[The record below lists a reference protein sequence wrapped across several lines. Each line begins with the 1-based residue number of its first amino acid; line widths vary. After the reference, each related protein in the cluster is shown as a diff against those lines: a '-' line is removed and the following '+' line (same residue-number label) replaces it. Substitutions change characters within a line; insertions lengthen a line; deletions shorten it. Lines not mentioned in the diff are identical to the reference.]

1 MAPLRSARHAGL
13 PATYDARRSTS
24 HGSRR
29 DQHATGT
36 KRPTL
41 RLGITMRIQTLLR
54 RCCAF
59 GLLAGCGAASAD
71 AGVAYAPISPT
82 MTDRTITL
90 TGHNLTIED
99 VVAVARHG
107 AQVRYSP
114 EAIQRAIDGYNL
126 RAEAGAE
133 NVPVYGLNR
142 GAGALREVAVKRD
155 EAMQLANARAGAKEG
170 VLPEIAQEDL
180 VRAFLVIRANSV
192 PFEAADPEFMQLLIE
207 LLNKRVTPV
216 MYSRGTL
223 GEGDL
228 FLTSNFLAT
237 MVGRGGAYYQGTRMS
252 AADALKKAG
261 LKPLSTRTGGGTSN
275 AYADAL
281 AALLV
286 ADGERALEWA
296 DLIHAMDKLGM
307 NSSVTPMAS
316 LVQQKRPFKWVA
328 WDAAR
333 IMDILKGSY
342 LFEDDPKRILQDPE
356 SMRASYIRQGSA
368 WQAWAALRDNVL
380 VQINSGEQ
388 NPVVLLD
395 ASPSDAWE
403 LSTPQFMKYYVKGG
417 PLSHGRHGY
426 VLSTANWDPYPMT
439 NAIEAFTIA
448 VANMDAAVAQRIER
462 FSDRGPTPFFTG
474 IYPKDVLTAEQLRLS
489 PSMLEPYFA
498 FMDVWAEIQSDAHA
512 VTAEGNAADVGVA
525 DIEAYSRLKAARAR
539 SVVDLTMQLLAYD
552 LLTATY
558 WMDVRRAENPNRD
571 FGPAATAAWAALRND
586 IPWQQEEDRR
596 PDVPYGAI
604 AYKFLIRTPAATFYP
619 DGPVMPATD
628 GQLIAAPGRPVQ

>member
-1 MAPLRSARHAGL
+1 MSVH
-13 PATYDARRSTS
+13 
-24 HGSRR
+24 
-29 DQHATGT
+29 
-36 KRPTL
+36 
-41 RLGITMRIQTLLR
+41 QTIGAVAVSGAIL
-54 RCCAF
+54 
-59 GLLAGCGAASAD
+59 AASAAAAAD
-71 AGVAYAPISPT
+71 YHPITSHA
-82 MTDRTITL
+82 DGQVITL
-90 TGHNLTIED
+90 TGHDLTIEE

-114 EAIQRAIDGYNL
+114 EAIQRAADGDDL

-133 NVPVYGLNR
+133 NIPVYGLNR
-142 GAGALREVAVKRD
+142 GAGALREVQVKRD
-155 EAMQLANARAGAKEG
+155 EYVQLSNARSGAKEG
-170 VLPEIAQEDL
+170 VLPEIADEDL

-192 PFEAADPEFMQLLIE
+192 PFEASGPQFMQLLVD
-207 LLNKRVTPV
+207 LLNERVTPV

-237 MVGRGGAYYQGTRMS
+237 MVGRGDAYYRGVRMS
-252 AADALKKAG
+252 AAEALKKAG
-261 LKPLSTRTGGGTSN
+261 LKPLSTRIGGGTSN
-275 AYADAL
+275 SYADAL

-286 ADGERALEWA
+286 ADGKQALEWA
-296 DLIHAMDKLGM
+296 DLIHGMDKLGM

-316 LVQQKRPFKWVA
+316 LVQTKRPFKWVA

-333 IMDILKGSY
+333 IMDILRGSY
-342 LFEDDPKRILQDPE
+342 LFADDPKRILQDPE

-395 ASPSDAWE
+395 ASPSDSWE

-426 VLSTANWDPYPMT
+426 ILSTANWDPYPMT
-439 NAIEAFTIA
+439 NAIEAFTTA

-462 FSDRGPTPFFTG
+462 FNDRGPTAFFTG

-489 PSMLEPYFA
+489 PALSEPYFA
-498 FMDVWAEIQSDAHA
+498 FMDVWAEIQNDAHS
-512 VTAEGNAADVGVA
+512 VTPEGNAADFGVA
-525 DIEAYSRLKAARAR
+525 DIEAFSRLKAVRAR
-539 SVVDLTMQLLAYD
+539 QVVDLTVQLLGYD

-558 WMDVRRAENPNRD
+558 WLDVRKAENPARD
-571 FGPAATAAWAALRND
+571 FAPAPSAAWMAFRKVL
-586 IPWQQEEDRR
+586 PWQQEPDSR
-596 PDVPYGAI
+596 PDVPFGAV
-604 AYKFLIRTPAATFYP
+604 AYNFLKQTPASNFYRA
-619 DGPVMPATD
+619 GPAMPATD
-628 GQLIAAPGRPVQ
+628 GQLMAMPAGACCR

>member
-1 MAPLRSARHAGL
+1 MSGLSVSLQQTMAAL
-13 PATYDARRSTS
+13 T
-24 HGSRR
+24 
-29 DQHATGT
+29 
-36 KRPTL
+36 
-41 RLGITMRIQTLLR
+41 
-54 RCCAF
+54 
-59 GLLAGCGAASAD
+59 LAGAAVIAPAALAADFHSITAD
-71 AGVAYAPISPT
+71 APGKLV
-82 MTDRTITL
+82 TL
-90 TGHNLTIED
+90 TGHDLTIED

-114 EAIQRAIDGYNL
+114 EAIQRAADGYDL

-142 GAGALREVAVKRD
+142 GAGALREVQVKRD
-155 EAMQLANARAGAKEG
+155 EVMQLSFARAGAREG
-170 VLPEIAQEDL
+170 VLPEIADEDL
-180 VRAFLVIRANSV
+180 IRANSV
-192 PFEAADPEFMQLLIE
+192 PFEASGPEFMQLLVD
-207 LLNKRVTPV
+207 LLNKRLTPV

-237 MVGRGGAYYQGTRMS
+237 MVGRGDAYYQGVRLS
-252 AADALKKAG
+252 AAEALQRAG
-261 LKPLSTRTGGGTSN
+261 LKPLSTGIGGGTSN

-286 ADGERALEWA
+286 ADGKQLLEWA
-296 DLIHAMDKLGM
+296 DLIHAMDKLAM
-307 NSSVTPMAS
+307 NSSVTPLAP
-316 LVQQKRPFKWVA
+316 LVQAKRPFKWVA

-333 IMDILKGSY
+333 LMDMLKGSY

-395 ASPSDAWE
+395 ASPGDSWE

-439 NAIEAFTIA
+439 NEIEAFTTAI
-448 VANMDAAVAQRIER
+448 ANMAAAIAQRIER
-462 FSDRGPTPFFTG
+462 FSERGPTAFFTG
-474 IYPKDVLTAEQLRLS
+474 IKPAEVLTAEQLRLS
-489 PSMLEPYFA
+489 PAMLEPYFA
-498 FMDVWAEIQSDAHA
+498 FMDVWAEIQNDAHS
-512 VTAEGNAADVGVA
+512 VTPEGNAADVGVA
-525 DIEAYSRLKAARAR
+525 DIEAYSRLKAVRGR
-539 SVVDLTMQLLAYD
+539 QVVDMTMQLLGYD

-558 WMDVRRAENPNRD
+558 WLDIRRAQDPKRN
-571 FGPAATAAWAALRND
+571 FAPAPTAAWTAFRKLL
-586 IPWQQEEDRR
+586 PWQQEVDSR
-596 PDVPYGAI
+596 PDLPYGAL
-604 AYKFLIRTPAATFYP
+604 AYNFLKQTPASSFYAG
-619 DGPVMPATD
+619 GPPMPATD
-628 GQLIAAPGRPVQ
+628 GQLMTLPAR

>member
-1 MAPLRSARHAGL
+1 MSV
-13 PATYDARRSTS
+13 RRIMLAQLAAVAILIAAAAQAA
-24 HGSRR
+24 
-29 DQHATGT
+29 DY
-36 KRPTL
+36 RP
-41 RLGITMRIQTLLR
+41 ITPV
-54 RCCAF
+54 
-59 GLLAGCGAASAD
+59 AD
-71 AGVAYAPISPT
+71 GKIV
-82 MTDRTITL
+82 TL

-114 EAIQRAIDGYNL
+114 EAIQRATDGNDL

-133 NVPVYGLNR
+133 NIPVYGLNR
-142 GAGALREVAVKRD
+142 GAGALREIQVKRD
-155 EAMQLANARAGAKEG
+155 EFTQLASARAGAKEG
-170 VLPEIAQEDL
+170 VLPEIADEDL

-192 PFEAADPEFMQLLIE
+192 PFEAADPQFLQLLLD

-237 MVGRGGAYYQGTRMS
+237 MVGRGDAYFQGVRMS
-252 AADALKKAG
+252 AAQALDKAG
-261 LKPLSTRTGGGTSN
+261 LKPLSTRIGGGTSN
-275 AYADAL
+275 SYADAL

-316 LVQQKRPFKWVA
+316 LVQEKRPFKWVA

-333 IMDILKGSY
+333 LMEILKGSY
-342 LFEDDPKRILQDPE
+342 LFENDPKRILQDPE

-395 ASPSDAWE
+395 AGPSDSWE

-426 VLSTANWDPYPMT
+426 VISTANWDPYPMT
-439 NAIEAFTIA
+439 NEIEAFTIA
-448 VANMDAAVAQRIER
+448 MANMDAAVAQRIER
-462 FSDRGPTPFFTG
+462 FSDRGPTAFFTG
-474 IYPKDVLTAEQLRLS
+474 IYPKDVLTPEQLRLS
-489 PSMLEPYFA
+489 PNILEPYFA
-498 FMDVWAEIQSDAHA
+498 FMDVWAEIQDDAHSI
-512 VTAEGNAADVGVA
+512 TAEGNASDFGVA
-525 DIEAYSRLKAARAR
+525 DIEAFSRLKAVRGR
-539 SVVDLTMQLLAYD
+539 QVVDLTLQLLAYD

-558 WMDVRRAENPNRD
+558 WLDVRKAEDPKRN
-571 FGPAATAAWAALRND
+571 FAPAPTAAWIAFRNVL
-586 IPWQQEEDRR
+586 PWQQEVDSR
-596 PDVPYGAI
+596 PDVPYGAV
-604 AYKFLIRTPAATFYP
+604 AYNFLKQTPASTFYSG
-619 DGPVMPATD
+619 GPLMPATD
-628 GQLIAAPGRPVQ
+628 GQLMTMHSKVKQ

>member
-1 MAPLRSARHAGL
+1 MSVRRIMLAQLAAVAILIAAAARA
-13 PATYDARRSTS
+13 ADY
-24 HGSRR
+24 
-29 DQHATGT
+29 
-36 KRPTL
+36 RP
-41 RLGITMRIQTLLR
+41 ITPV
-54 RCCAF
+54 
-59 GLLAGCGAASAD
+59 AD
-71 AGVAYAPISPT
+71 GKIV
-82 MTDRTITL
+82 TL

-114 EAIQRAIDGYNL
+114 EAIQRATDGNDL

-133 NVPVYGLNR
+133 NIPVYGLNR
-142 GAGALREVAVKRD
+142 GAGALREIQVKRD
-155 EAMQLANARAGAKEG
+155 EFTQLASARAGAKEG
-170 VLPEIAQEDL
+170 VLPEIADEDL

-192 PFEAADPEFMQLLIE
+192 PFEAADPQFMQLLLD

-237 MVGRGGAYYQGTRMS
+237 MVGRGDAYFQGVRMS
-252 AADALKKAG
+252 AAQALDKAG
-261 LKPLSTRTGGGTSN
+261 LKPLSTRIGGGTSN
-275 AYADAL
+275 SYADAL

-316 LVQQKRPFKWVA
+316 LVQEKRPFKWVA

-333 IMDILKGSY
+333 LMEILKGSY
-342 LFEDDPKRILQDPE
+342 LFENDPKRILQDPE

-395 ASPSDAWE
+395 AGPSDSWE

-426 VLSTANWDPYPMT
+426 VISTANWDPYPMT
-439 NAIEAFTIA
+439 NEIEAFTIA
-448 VANMDAAVAQRIER
+448 MANMDAAVAQRIER
-462 FSDRGPTPFFTG
+462 FSDRGPTAFFTG
-474 IYPKDVLTAEQLRLS
+474 IYPKDVLTPEQLRLS
-489 PSMLEPYFA
+489 PNILEPYFA
-498 FMDVWAEIQSDAHA
+498 FMDVWAEIQDDAHSI
-512 VTAEGNAADVGVA
+512 TAEGNASDFGVA
-525 DIEAYSRLKAARAR
+525 DIEAFSRLKAVRGR
-539 SVVDLTMQLLAYD
+539 QVVDLTLQLLAYD

-558 WMDVRRAENPNRD
+558 WLDVRKAEDPKRN
-571 FGPAATAAWAALRND
+571 FAPAPTAAWIAFRNVL
-586 IPWQQEEDRR
+586 PWQQEVDSR
-596 PDVPYGAI
+596 PDVPYGAV
-604 AYKFLIRTPAATFYP
+604 AYNFLKQTPASTFYSG
-619 DGPVMPATD
+619 GPLMPATD
-628 GQLIAAPGRPVQ
+628 GQLMTMHSKVKQ

>member
-1 MAPLRSARHAGL
+1 MCNVFSSSIRQFMAVLGL
-13 PATYDARRSTS
+13 GATLAVPAFAAPDYHPITPDAE
-24 HGSRR
+24 G
-29 DQHATGT
+29 
-36 KRPTL
+36 K
-41 RLGITMRIQTLLR
+41 
-54 RCCAF
+54 
-59 GLLAGCGAASAD
+59 
-71 AGVAYAPISPT
+71 
-82 MTDRTITL
+82 TITL
-90 TGHNLTIED
+90 TGHDLSIED

-107 AQVRYSP
+107 AKVRYSP
-114 EAIQRAIDGYNL
+114 EAIQRAADGDDL

-133 NVPVYGLNR
+133 NIPVYGLNR
-142 GAGALREVAVKRD
+142 GAGALREVQVKRD
-155 EAMQLANARAGAKEG
+155 EFVQLSNARSGAKEG
-170 VLPEIAQEDL
+170 VLPEISDEDL

-192 PFEAADPEFMQLLIE
+192 PFEASGPEFMHLLVG

-237 MVGRGGAYYQGTRMS
+237 MVGRGDAYYQGIRMS
-252 AADALKKAG
+252 AAEALKKAG
-261 LKPLSTRTGGGTSN
+261 LKALSSRIGGGTSN

-286 ADGERALEWA
+286 ADGREALEWA
-296 DLIHAMDKLGM
+296 DLIHGMDKLGM

-316 LVQQKRPFKWVA
+316 MVQEKRPFKWVA

-342 LFEDDPKRILQDPE
+342 LFDRDPTRILQDPE

-395 ASPSDAWE
+395 ASPNDSWE
-403 LSTPQFMKYYVKGG
+403 LSTPQFMQYYVKGG

-426 VLSTANWDPYPMT
+426 VMSTANWDPYPMS
-439 NAIEAFTIA
+439 NAIEAFTTA
-448 VANMDAAVAQRIER
+448 VANMDAAIAQRIER

-474 IYPKDVLTAEQLRLS
+474 IYPKDVLSQEQLRLS
-489 PSMLEPYFA
+489 PALTEPYFA
-498 FMDVWAEIQSDAHA
+498 FMDVWAEIQNDAHS
-512 VTAEGNAADVGVA
+512 VTPEGNAADFGVA
-525 DIEAYSRLKAARAR
+525 DIEASSRLKAVRGR
-539 SVVDLTMQLLAYD
+539 QVVDLTVQLLGYD

-558 WMDVRRAENPNRD
+558 WLDVRKAQDPSRSFA
-571 FGPAATAAWAALRND
+571 PAPSAAWNAFRKVL
-586 IPWQQEEDRR
+586 PWQQEVDSR
-596 PDVPYGAI
+596 PDLPYGAV
-604 AYKFLIRTPAATFYP
+604 AYRFLKQTPASRFYAA
-619 DGPVMPATD
+619 GPAMPATD
-628 GQLIAAPGRPVQ
+628 GQFMAR

>member
-1 MAPLRSARHAGL
+1 MLIAPAAALADYH
-13 PATYDARRSTS
+13 P
-24 HGSRR
+24 
-29 DQHATGT
+29 
-36 KRPTL
+36 
-41 RLGITMRIQTLLR
+41 ITP
-54 RCCAF
+54 
-59 GLLAGCGAASAD
+59 D
-71 AGVAYAPISPT
+71 AGDQV
-82 MTDRTITL
+82 ITL
-90 TGHNLTIED
+90 TGHDLTIDE

-107 AQVRYSP
+107 AQVRYSA
-114 EAIQRAIDGYNL
+114 EAIQRAADGMAL

-142 GAGALREVAVKRD
+142 GAGALREVRMKRD
-155 EAMQLANARAGAKEG
+155 EAEGLASARAGAKEG
-170 VLPEIAQEDL
+170 VLPEIPDEDL

-192 PFEAADPEFMQLLIE
+192 PFEAADAGFMQLLVN

-237 MVGRGGAYYQGTRMS
+237 MVGRGEVYFQGVRMS
-252 AADALKKAG
+252 AAAALARAG
-261 LKPLSTRTGGGTSN
+261 LEPLSTQPGGGTSN
-275 AYADAL
+275 SYADAM

-286 ADGERALEWA
+286 ADGKQVLEWA

-333 IMDILKGSY
+333 LMDILKGSY
-342 LFEDDPKRILQDPE
+342 LFQDDPKRILQDPE

-395 ASPSDAWE
+395 ASPSDSWE

-426 VLSTANWDPYPMT
+426 VISTANWDPYPMT
-439 NAIEAFTIA
+439 NEIEAFTNAI
-448 VANMDAAVAQRIER
+448 ANMDATIAQRIER
-462 FSDRGPTPFFTG
+462 FNDRGPIAFFTG
-474 IYPKDVLTAEQLRLS
+474 IYPKDVLTPEQLRLS
-489 PSMLEPYFA
+489 PSLAEPYFA
-498 FMDVWAEIQSDAHA
+498 FMDVWAEIQNDAHS
-512 VTAEGNAADVGVA
+512 VTPEGNAADFGVA
-525 DIEAYSRLKAARAR
+525 DIEAFSRLKVVRGR
-539 SVVDLTMQLLAYD
+539 QVVDLTTQLLAYD

-558 WMDVRRAENPNRD
+558 WLDVRKAEDPKRN
-571 FGPAATAAWAALRND
+571 FAPAPTAAWIAFRKVL
-586 IPWQQEEDRR
+586 PWQQEVDSR
-596 PDVPYGAI
+596 PDLPYGAV
-604 AYKFLIRTPAATFYP
+604 AYNFLKQTPASTYYSS
-619 DGPVMPATD
+619 GPAMPATD
-628 GQLIAAPGRPVQ
+628 GQMMPMPAKSKK

>member
-1 MAPLRSARHAGL
+1 MSVPQIIAALAVAGAIL
-13 PATYDARRSTS
+13 VPA
-24 HGSRR
+24 
-29 DQHATGT
+29 ATAAAADYH
-36 KRPTL
+36 P
-41 RLGITMRIQTLLR
+41 ITV
-54 RCCAF
+54 
-59 GLLAGCGAASAD
+59 D
-71 AGVAYAPISPT
+71 AGGEVVV
-82 MTDRTITL
+82 L
-90 TGHNLTIED
+90 TGHDLTIEE

-107 AQVRYSP
+107 AQVRYSS
-114 EAIQRAIDGYNL
+114 EAIQRAADGASL

-133 NVPVYGLNR
+133 NIPVYGLNR
-142 GAGALREVAVKRD
+142 GAGALREVQVKRD
-155 EAMQLANARAGAKEG
+155 EFAQLEGARAGAKEG
-170 VLPEIAQEDL
+170 VLPEIADEDL

-192 PFEAADPEFMQLLIE
+192 PFEAADSDFMQLLVN

-237 MVGRGGAYYQGTRMS
+237 MVGRGEAYFRGVRMS
-252 AADALKKAG
+252 AAAALAKAG
-261 LKPLSTRTGGGTSN
+261 LAPLSTRIGGGTSN
-275 AYADAL
+275 AYADAM

-286 ADGERALEWA
+286 ADGREVLEWA

-307 NSSVTPMAS
+307 NSSATPMAA

-333 IMDILKGSY
+333 LMDILKGSY

-395 ASPSDAWE
+395 ASPSDSWE

-439 NAIEAFTIA
+439 NEIEAFTTAI
-448 VANMDAAVAQRIER
+448 ANMDAAIAQRIER
-462 FSDRGPTPFFTG
+462 FSDRGPTAFFTG
-474 IYPKDVLTAEQLRLS
+474 IFPKDVLTPEQLRLS
-489 PSMLEPYFA
+489 PGMLEPYFA
-498 FMDVWAEIQSDAHA
+498 FMDVWAEIQNDAHSI
-512 VTAEGNAADVGVA
+512 TAEGNASDVGVA
-525 DIEAYSRLKAARAR
+525 DIEAFSRLKASRGR
-539 SVVDLTMQLLAYD
+539 QVLDLTKQLLAYD
-552 LLTATY
+552 LLIATY
-558 WMDVRRAENPNRD
+558 WLDVRKAEDPKRN
-571 FGPAATAAWAALRND
+571 FAPAPTAAWNAFRQVL
-586 IPWQQEEDRR
+586 PWQEEPDSR
-596 PDVPYGAI
+596 PDLPYGAV
-604 AYKFLIRTPAATFYP
+604 AYHFLEQTPASIFYAA
-619 DGPVMPATD
+619 GPPMPATD
-628 GQLIAAPGRPVQ
+628 GELMAMPAKRRQ

>member
-1 MAPLRSARHAGL
+1 MSVRQILAALAVAGAIL
-13 PATYDARRSTS
+13 VV
-24 HGSRR
+24 
-29 DQHATGT
+29 
-36 KRPTL
+36 PTVK
-41 RLGITMRIQTLLR
+41 
-54 RCCAF
+54 A
-59 GLLAGCGAASAD
+59 GAADYHPITVD
-71 AGVAYAPISPT
+71 AGGEVVV
-82 MTDRTITL
+82 L
-90 TGHNLTIED
+90 TGHDLTIEE

-114 EAIQRAIDGYNL
+114 EAIQRAADGASL

-133 NVPVYGLNR
+133 NIPVYGLNR
-142 GAGALREVAVKRD
+142 GAGALREVQVKRD
-155 EAMQLANARAGAKEG
+155 EFAQLTGARAGAREG
-170 VLPEIAQEDL
+170 VLPEIADEDL

-192 PFEAADPEFMQLLIE
+192 PFEAADSDFMQLLVN

-237 MVGRGGAYYQGTRMS
+237 MVGRGDAYFRGVRMS
-252 AADALKKAG
+252 AAAALAKAG
-261 LKPLSTRTGGGTSN
+261 LAPLSTRIGGGTSN
-275 AYADAL
+275 AYADAM

-286 ADGERALEWA
+286 ADGREALEWA

-333 IMDILKGSY
+333 LMDILKGSY

-395 ASPSDAWE
+395 ASPSDSWE

-417 PLSHGRHGY
+417 ALSHGRHGY

-439 NAIEAFTIA
+439 NEIEAFTTAI
-448 VANMDAAVAQRIER
+448 ANMDAAIAQRIER
-462 FSDRGPTPFFTG
+462 FSDRGPTAFFTG
-474 IYPKDVLTAEQLRLS
+474 IFPKDVLTPEQLRLS

-498 FMDVWAEIQSDAHA
+498 FMDVWAEIQNDAHSI
-512 VTAEGNAADVGVA
+512 TAEGNASDVGVA
-525 DIEAYSRLKAARAR
+525 DIEAFSRLKASRGR
-539 SVVDLTMQLLAYD
+539 QVLDLTKQLLAYD
-552 LLTATY
+552 LLIATY
-558 WMDVRRAENPNRD
+558 WLDVRKAEDPKRN
-571 FGPAATAAWAALRND
+571 FAPAPTAAWNAFRQVL
-586 IPWQQEEDRR
+586 PWQEEPDSR
-596 PDVPYGAI
+596 PDLPYGAV
-604 AYKFLIRTPAATFYP
+604 AYNFLKQTPASIFYAA
-619 DGPVMPATD
+619 GPPMPATD
-628 GQLIAAPGRPVQ
+628 GELMAMPAKRRQ

>member
-1 MAPLRSARHAGL
+1 MSVRRIMLAQLAAVAILIAAAARA
-13 PATYDARRSTS
+13 ADY
-24 HGSRR
+24 
-29 DQHATGT
+29 
-36 KRPTL
+36 RP
-41 RLGITMRIQTLLR
+41 ITPV
-54 RCCAF
+54 
-59 GLLAGCGAASAD
+59 AD
-71 AGVAYAPISPT
+71 GKIV
-82 MTDRTITL
+82 TL

-114 EAIQRAIDGYNL
+114 EATQRAADGNDL

-133 NVPVYGLNR
+133 NIPVYGLNR
-142 GAGALREVAVKRD
+142 GAGALREIQVKRD
-155 EAMQLANARAGAKEG
+155 EFTQLASARAGAKEG
-170 VLPEIAQEDL
+170 VLPEIADEDL

-192 PFEAADPEFMQLLIE
+192 PFEAADPQFMQLLLD

-237 MVGRGGAYYQGTRMS
+237 MVGRGDAYFQGVRMS
-252 AADALKKAG
+252 AAQALDKAG
-261 LKPLSTRTGGGTSN
+261 LKPLSTRIGGGTSN
-275 AYADAL
+275 SYADAL

-316 LVQQKRPFKWVA
+316 LVQEKRPFKWVA

-333 IMDILKGSY
+333 LMEILKGSY
-342 LFEDDPKRILQDPE
+342 LFENDPKRILQDPE

-395 ASPSDAWE
+395 AGPSDSWE

-426 VLSTANWDPYPMT
+426 VISTANWDPYPMT
-439 NAIEAFTIA
+439 NEIEAFTIA
-448 VANMDAAVAQRIER
+448 MANMDAAVAQRIER
-462 FSDRGPTPFFTG
+462 FSDRGPTAFFTG
-474 IYPKDVLTAEQLRLS
+474 IYPKDVLTPEQLRLS
-489 PSMLEPYFA
+489 PNILEPYFA
-498 FMDVWAEIQSDAHA
+498 FMDVWAEIQDDAHSI
-512 VTAEGNAADVGVA
+512 TAEGNASDFGVA
-525 DIEAYSRLKAARAR
+525 DIEAFSRLKAVRGR
-539 SVVDLTMQLLAYD
+539 QVVDLTLQLLAYD

-558 WMDVRRAENPNRD
+558 WLDVRKAEDPKRN
-571 FGPAATAAWAALRND
+571 FAPAPTAAWIAFRNVL
-586 IPWQQEEDRR
+586 PWQQEVDSR
-596 PDVPYGAI
+596 PDVPYGAV
-604 AYKFLIRTPAATFYP
+604 AYNFLKQTPASTFYSG
-619 DGPVMPATD
+619 GPLMPATD
-628 GQLIAAPGRPVQ
+628 GQLMTMHSKVKQ